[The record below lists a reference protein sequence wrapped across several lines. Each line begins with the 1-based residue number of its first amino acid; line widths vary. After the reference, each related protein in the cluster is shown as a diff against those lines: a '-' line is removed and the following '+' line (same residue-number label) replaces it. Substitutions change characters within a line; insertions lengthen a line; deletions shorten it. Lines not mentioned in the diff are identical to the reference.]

1 MRPLVKTPEIRR
13 QKSDLRPL
21 NAPSPLRVQ
30 TDATGRVVSIWR
42 QGRLTPRSIAA
53 IQDCWVEFTTP
64 AGGYLSQDYVVGG
77 SSMTWTFHRNVTMQI
92 GNPGGILLT
101 VNGKNL
107 GRPGSVGQPVT
118 LSFGPDKK
126 LPAQASG

>member
-1 MRPLVKTPEIRR
+1 
-13 QKSDLRPL
+13 
-21 NAPSPLRVQ
+21 
-30 TDATGRVVSIWR
+30 VVI
-42 QGRLTPRSIAA
+42 RLTA
-53 IQDCWVEFTTP
+53 IEDCWVEFTTP
-64 AGGYLSQDYVVGG
+64 AGVYLSQDLVVGG

>member
-1 MRPLVKTPEIRR
+1 MVI
-13 QKSDLRPL
+13 
-21 NAPSPLRVQ
+21 
-30 TDATGRVVSIWR
+30 
-42 QGRLTPRSIAA
+42 RLTA
-53 IQDCWVEFTTP
+53 IEDCWVEFTTP
-64 AGGYLSQDYVVGG
+64 AGGYLSQDTVIGG

-118 LSFGPDKK
+118 LSFGPGKK